1 MTFTHGSYDE
11 FEGDPRPA
19 WVRFSMRHWRW
30 SAVPGCILLLALI
43 SPADNGAEMQQQI
56 AAARRE
62 LASTKAQLGQSQ
74 YAERTASAQARVLAG
89 TSAEQANALHVANQS
104 NEALKLDLEAA
115 RRVIKG
121 LKAQAIS
128 LDEARNAKDAALAEA
143 NQSLAEGR
151 DKLEQSEHEL
161 AMARQASD
169 ANERRADLAVAER
182 ADALKDLQLAV
193 AAATH
198 AHEALDME
206 LARAA
211 SAASDVEIARRETD
225 AARQASADLRVA
237 LEQERQK
244 LTDMSVALTAARK
257 AIDLVKVQSAR
268 RTAQIEHA
276 PRARS
281 TAARLASQDGQP
293 ARQTGLPDKN
303 KAKIARTPTRALVA
317 TTITLPD
324 ALLPT
329 PPR

>member
-1 MTFTHGSYDE
+1 VTFTHGSYDE

-56 AAARRE
+56 VAARGE
-62 LASTKAQLGQSQ
+62 LASTKAQLVQSQ
-74 YAERTASAQARVLAG
+74 HAERTASAQARVLAG
-89 TSAEQANALHVANQS
+89 TSAEQANALNEANQS

-128 LDEARNAKDAALAEA
+128 SNEARNAMEASLAEA
-143 NQSLAEGR
+143 NQSLAEER
-151 DKLEQSEHEL
+151 HKVEQSEHEL
-161 AMARQASD
+161 AMARQVGD
-169 ANERRADLAVAER
+169 ANARRADLAVAER
-182 ADALKDLQLAV
+182 AADLQLAV
-193 AAATH
+193 AAAKH
-198 AHEALDME
+198 ANEALDLE
-206 LARAA
+206 RARAA
-211 SAASDVEIARRETD
+211 SAASDVDVARRERD
-225 AARQASADLRVA
+225 AARQASADLSAA

-281 TAARLASQDGQP
+281 TAVRLASQDGQP

-303 KAKIARTPTRALVA
+303 KTKIARTPKRVLVA